1 MLGIG
6 VKRIIFSL
14 YTENVLEHSSVPD
27 FKRNQFQKFKHK
39 LIEAQKKY
47 ALLCNADYELF
58 PTTERDY
65 DQLQIDKIIQ
75 MEKLTEYYDEII
87 YLDFDVIP
95 YTNVSF
101 FENFNLDKLSIYSL
115 PAKYD
120 ADWFKWRTREDNWHK
135 MDMYVKACAKNAMLL
150 LDDCIGLDECVNTG
164 VIGANK
170 KSLDNLM
177 FSERLD
183 SCITRLKESKSDNI
197 YPKNISKVWED
208 NNEVFV
214 SFIIERFKVPYNN
227 IGLQWNFILN
237 DVYRDI
243 SAGAHMLHCV
253 NKEFEKIF
261 NLAL

>member
-1 MLGIG
+1 M
-6 VKRIIFSL
+6 KRIIFSL

-47 ALLCNADYELF
+47 ALSCNADYELF
-58 PTTERDY
+58 PTTECDY
-65 DQLQIDKIIQ
+65 DQLQFDKIIQ

-95 YTNVSF
+95 RTSVSF
-101 FENFNLDKLSIYSL
+101 FENFDLDKLSIYSL
-115 PAKYD
+115 PAPRPMKEFKY
-120 ADWFKWRTREDNWHK
+120 RQREDNWHR
-135 MDMYVKACAKNAMLL
+135 MNMYVKACAKNAMLL

-183 SCITRLKESKSDNI
+183 PCITRLKESKLDNL
-197 YPKNISKVWED
+197 YPENISKVWEI

-214 SFIIERFKVPYNN
+214 SYIIERFKVPYNN
-227 IGLQWNFILN
+227 IGLQWNFIL
-237 DVYRDI
+237 DHVTRDI

-253 NKEFEKIF
+253 NKEFEKVF
-261 NLAL
+261 SSAL